1 MAACSHDACAHGGGA
16 ADASFRRVLWTALA
30 VNAAMFVVEV
40 VAGWIANSV
49 SLEADAL
56 DFFGDAANYAITLVV
71 LPLGALARAR
81 AALVK
86 AASMGAFAFWV
97 LGDTA
102 HHLIA
107 GLPPQ
112 PFVMGPV
119 ALAALAANLSVAV
132 MLYRH
137 RNGDSNRESVWLCSR
152 NDAIGNIAV
161 FAAAGGVFATGS
173 PWPDILVA
181 AVITS
186 LNIAAAAKV
195 VRQARGELAALRKP
209 AYAGEGDV
217 S

>member
-1 MAACSHDACAHGGGA
+1 MTGCSHCAHDDGA
-16 ADASFRRVLWTALA
+16 ADASFRRVLWAALA

-56 DFFGDAANYAITLVV
+56 DFFGDAANYAITLMV
-71 LPLGALARAR
+71 LPLGALARTR
-81 AALVK
+81 AALIK
-86 AASMGAFAFWV
+86 AASMGAFGLFV
-97 LGDTA
+97 VGDTI

-107 GLPPQ
+107 GLPPE

-119 ALAALAANLSVAV
+119 ALAALAANAAVAV
-132 MLYRH
+132 LLYRH

-173 PWPDILVA
+173 IWPDILVA
-181 AVITS
+181 AVIAS
-186 LNIAAAAKV
+186 LNIAAALKV
-195 VRQARGELAALRKP
+195 ARQARGELAALGKT
-209 AYAGEGDV
+209 V
-217 S
+217 SVSVGASE

>member
-1 MAACSHDACAHGGGA
+1 MAGCTHCAGDTGDAA
-16 ADASFRRVLWTALA
+16 ADAGFRRVLWVAFA
-30 VNAAMFVVEV
+30 ANAAMFVVEV

-56 DFFGDAANYAITLVV
+56 DFFGDAASYAITLMV
-71 LPLGALARAR
+71 LPLGALARIR

-86 AASMGAFAFWV
+86 AASMGAFALWIV
-97 LGDTA
+97 GDTA

-107 GLPPQ
+107 GLPPE

-119 ALAALAANLSVAV
+119 ALAALAANVSVAA

-161 FAAAGGVFATGS
+161 LAAAGGVFATGS

-181 AVITS
+181 AVIAS

-195 VRQARGELAALRKP
+195 VRQARGELAALGKP
-209 AYAGEGDV
+209 AHAEGDTP
-217 S
+217 

>member
-1 MAACSHDACAHGGGA
+1 MTGCAYCADDGRA
-16 ADASFRRVLWTALA
+16 ADVRFRRVLWIALA
-30 VNAAMFVVEV
+30 VNVAMFVVEV

-56 DFFGDAANYAITLVV
+56 DFFGDAANYAITLMVF
-71 LPLGALARAR
+71 PLGALARTR

-86 AASMGAFAFWV
+86 AASMAAFALWV
-97 LGDTA
+97 AGDTA

-107 GLPPQ
+107 GLPPE

-119 ALAALAANLSVAV
+119 ALAALTANMTVAV

-161 FAAAGGVFATGS
+161 FAAAAGVFATGS

-181 AVITS
+181 AIIVS
-186 LNIAAAAKV
+186 LNLAAATKIV
-195 VRQARGELAALRKP
+195 GQARAELAALKRP
-209 AYAGEGDV
+209 ICVGEGM
-217 S
+217 SP